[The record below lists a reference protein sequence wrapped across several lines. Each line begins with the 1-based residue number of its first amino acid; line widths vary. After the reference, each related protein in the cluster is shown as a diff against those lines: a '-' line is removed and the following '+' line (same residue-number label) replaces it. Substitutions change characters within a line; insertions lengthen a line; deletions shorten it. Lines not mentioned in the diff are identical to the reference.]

1 MEDRHVILHDLVAHL
16 PENLQHKINPEDH
29 ISFYAG
35 INFIHTK
42 ILFFEGKG
50 GVGGEPTFLSKLDI
64 FACLSYF

>member
-35 INFIHTK
+35 MTLIDRQIAEFFYFVGEVVK
-42 ILFFEGKG
+42 IRR
-50 GVGGEPTFLSKLDI
+50 
-64 FACLSYF
+64 